1 MKDDYNLSE
10 IAQKRLEENNL
21 RIAPDNR
28 FGYRFG
34 NDALFST
41 VSNKDGEIMSN

>member
-21 RIAPDNR
+21 RIAPVN
-28 FGYRFG
+28 
-34 NDALFST
+34 LIS
-41 VSNKDGEIMSN
+41 S